1 MVALTP
7 GTEKALILFGTMSL
21 VSGIFLMVMN
31 SKKIINGTS
40 YYLSGILTMIIGI
53 LLLTYV
59 VKKRS
64 RTLYPMGNFVG
75 TALFI
80 IGIFF
85 IVMAAYNVVDSKTTY
100 YSVGGSFIFVGLLLT
115 GYTMLNN
122 WGNDNSN
129 SNSQLTDSNY
139 SNYSN
144 DSSSNID
151 PNTGQPLQ

>member
-85 IVMAAYNVVDSKTTY
+85 IVMAAYNKVDSKTTY
-100 YSVGGSFIFVGLLLT
+100 YSIGGSFIFVGLLLT
-115 GYTMLNN
+115 GYTMLHN

-129 SNSQLTDSNY
+129 SNFQPTYSD